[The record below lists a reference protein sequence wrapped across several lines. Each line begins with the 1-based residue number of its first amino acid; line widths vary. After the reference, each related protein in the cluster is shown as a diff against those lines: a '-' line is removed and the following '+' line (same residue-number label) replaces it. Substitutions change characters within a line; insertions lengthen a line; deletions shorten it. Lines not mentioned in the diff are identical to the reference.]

1 MLFFYPLPN
10 DEILN
15 LKINNGIAR
24 MEKCNFIQE
33 AAAVCEIAKLSGF
46 RKR

>member
-24 MEKCNFIQE
+24 GADVI
-33 AAAVCEIAKLSGF
+33 SF
-46 RKR
+46 R